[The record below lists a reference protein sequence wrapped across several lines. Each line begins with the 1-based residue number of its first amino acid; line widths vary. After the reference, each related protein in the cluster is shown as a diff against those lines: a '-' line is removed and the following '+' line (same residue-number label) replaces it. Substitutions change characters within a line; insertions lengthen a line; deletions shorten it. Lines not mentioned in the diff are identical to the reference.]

1 MFKIGAIGAI
11 IAAICCFT
19 PALVA
24 VLAAVGLSSAVG
36 FLDIILFPALILC
49 LALMFIGYRKLKKK
63 SSANESR

>member
-1 MFKIGAIGAI
+1 MFKLGAIGTI

-24 VLAAVGLSSAVG
+24 LLAAVGLSSVIG

-49 LALMFIGYRKLKKK
+49 LAIMFIAYRKLKKK
-63 SSANESR
+63 DSTNESQ

>member
-1 MFKIGAIGAI
+1 MFKLGAIGAI

-24 VLAAVGLSSAVG
+24 LLAAVGLSSVIG

-49 LALMFIGYRKLKKK
+49 LAIMFIAYRKLKKK
-63 SSANESR
+63 DSANESQ